1 MTRPASPLHA
11 LLFLLLFSVTSL
23 ASAQDYIVEVVL
35 FTQPGSGIVEGPG
48 PELDWKSDA
57 AELDSTTRSNVRPI
71 DESRHRLANEAR
83 KLSAQGSRIL
93 FHKAWTQPAG
103 TPVAVTK
110 GDDLTG
116 FDLYPVQG
124 VVSLSRANT
133 LEADVAFWVNHETS
147 STDSQPVSERLQ
159 QSRRLRPDEV
169 HYLDH
174 QSLGMLIIVSR

>member
-1 MTRPASPLHA
+1 MKTPVSRLHA
-11 LLFLLLFSVTSL
+11 MLFLLMCSVTSL

-35 FTQPGSGIVEGPG
+35 FTQPSSRIVAGPA
-48 PELDWKSDA
+48 PELDWKADA

-71 DESRHRLANEAR
+71 DDSRHRLANEAR

-93 FHKAWTQPAG
+93 FHQAWTQPAG

-110 GDDLTG
+110 GEDLTG

-124 VVSLSRANT
+124 VVSLSRDNT
-133 LEADVAFWVNHETS
+133 LEANVAFWVNHEAAS
-147 STDSQPVSERLQ
+147 MDSEPVSERLK